1 MTLYVGQLHYPVLN
15 KRGEIVTTA
24 VTSMDPHDISRSC
37 RTFGVKTY
45 YLITPL
51 KTQKDIVARIKDYWI
66 SNSLDQAHRGQALK
80 LIRIID
86 TLHKSIQD
94 IEKLEGKRPLTI
106 GTSAQQ
112 HTDISTQNISY
123 HHLKLRIDKG
133 TRPIY
138 LLFGTGWG
146 LPDQILET
154 FDYLLDPIRGPVS
167 DYNHLSVR
175 AAVAIILDRLAGRL

>member
-1 MTLYVGQLHYPVLN
+1 MTLYVGQLHYPILN

-37 RTFGVKTY
+37 RTFGVKAY

-51 KTQKDIVARIKDYWI
+51 ETQKDIVARIKDYWT
-66 SNSLDQAHRGQALK
+66 SNSFDQTHRGEALK
-80 LIRIID
+80 LIKIID
-86 TLHKSIQD
+86 TLYESIQD
-94 IEKLEGKRPLTI
+94 IEKLEGKTPITV
-106 GTSAQQ
+106 GTSAQRKDVNTEKLNYG
-112 HTDISTQNISY
+112 HLRDKIS
-123 HHLKLRIDKG
+123 KG
-133 TRPIY
+133 SRPVY

-154 FDYLLDPIRGPVS
+154 FDYLLEPIRGPVS

-175 AAVAIILDRLAGRL
+175 AAVAIILDRLVGRR